1 MKDLRYL
8 FETNKNFNENNTII
22 VDDLKE
28 VLRSNKKNS
37 IDSEYFNASSKKALE
52 DNFLLSLIEELKNE
66 TLLLPPKLS
75 VARAMIEAWY
85 GADGKERPSL
95 SNKGAWR

>member
-1 MKDLRYL
+1 MVA
-8 FETNKNFNENNTII
+8 F
-22 VDDLKE
+22 VAE
-28 VLRSNKKNS
+28 VVNPEGARPDGEEILEIKWLSRDS
-37 IDSEYFNASSKKALE
+37 I
-52 DNFLLSLIEELKNE
+52 IEELKNE

-95 SNKGAWR
+95 SHKGAWR